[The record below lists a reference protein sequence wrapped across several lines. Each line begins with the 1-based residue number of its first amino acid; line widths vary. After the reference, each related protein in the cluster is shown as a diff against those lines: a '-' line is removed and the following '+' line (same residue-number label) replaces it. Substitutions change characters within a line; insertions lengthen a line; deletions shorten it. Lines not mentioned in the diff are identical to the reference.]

1 MSEEIVVPEYEDSK
15 DSELS
20 DAVPP
25 IQVAGSKQTL
35 LIGGAGV
42 GVALLLVVVVVASG
56 GDDASSPA
64 QGGAAQPYGGPS
76 RGGPSW
82 PPDWLATA
90 SARTTADERPISELA
105 QGTRGEAC
113 AGGGGTVASTNSEA
127 TQAGLAVLA
136 AGGNAAGTPSSR
148 PVYITPRPLTHT
160 LVCAYRRSV
169 RSAAHAERRPT

>member
-1 MSEEIVVPEYEDSK
+1 MSEEIVVPEYDDSK

-20 DAVPP
+20 DAVPA

-35 LIGGAGV
+35 LVGGAGV
-42 GVALLLVVVVVASG
+42 GVALLVVVIVASG
-56 GDDASSPA
+56 GDDGVASSPA
-64 QGGAAQPYGGPS
+64 QGDAAQYGGPS

-82 PPDWLATA
+82 PADWLATA

-148 PVYITPRPLTHT
+148 PVSHPTSTDPHLGLRLQTQ
-160 LVCAYRRSV
+160 RSQC
-169 RSAAHAERRPT
+169 SSC